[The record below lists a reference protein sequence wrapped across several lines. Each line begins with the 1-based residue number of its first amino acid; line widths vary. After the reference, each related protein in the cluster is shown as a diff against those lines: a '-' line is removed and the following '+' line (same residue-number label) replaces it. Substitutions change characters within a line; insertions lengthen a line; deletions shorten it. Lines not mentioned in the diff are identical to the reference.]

1 MKKLVGMYNLSE
13 KIGILNT
20 QANWLTYQNFENYYT
35 HILKILSQ
43 NNIVPIDIQSINN
56 INEIR
61 NPIIP
66 KKVGN
71 LLYLD
76 NFALINNDFGAFL
89 YEISDKSI
97 KMYRALY
104 TSICTK
110 IVISIDSEYSNII

>member
-1 MKKLVGMYNLSE
+1 MYNLSE

-76 NFALINNDFGAFL
+76 NFALIDKDFGAFL
-89 YEISDKSI
+89 YEISNKSI

-104 TSICTK
+104 TSIGTK